1 MLSEAV
7 RRSTVAGMGLGPRH
21 GRGYHEWVSETAVID
36 VVRTVIGVAG
46 VLAGS
51 YAALPDP

>member
-1 MLSEAV
+1 M
-7 RRSTVAGMGLGPRH
+7 AGMGLGPRH
-21 GRGYHEWVSETAVID
+21 GRGYHEWVSETPVID
-36 VVRTVIGVAG
+36 VVRTVIGVAS